1 MMPQITQPLGI
12 DQCNCFAMRKAARQI
27 SRFYDAHLEPSGI
40 RITQF
45 LTLTVLNHLG
55 SAAVNALAERLDI
68 ERTAMGKMVEFLQRD
83 GMVTIKASPT
93 DGRSRLIGLT
103 EKGNRLQKK
112 AAPLW
117 EEAQRQFKQLNGAKR
132 VAALRQGLAEMT
144 VGDTT
149 DRSELLAH
157 RAEISRKDAKT
168 QRRKGKTTNSRE
180 KAPDTRSIRNHSLL
194 TSYQSPLTA
203 LYLLPSDPG

>member
-1 MMPQITQPLGI
+1 MPQINQPLGI

-45 LTLTVLNHLG
+45 LTLTALNQLG
-55 SAAVNALAERLDI
+55 SASINALAERLDI

-83 GMVTIKASPT
+83 GLVTIKASPT
-93 DGRSRLIGLT
+93 DGRSRLIELT
-103 EKGNRLQKK
+103 EKGSRLQKK

-132 VAALRQGLAEMT
+132 VTSLRQGLAEMT
-144 VGDTT
+144 VSDAT
-149 DRSELLAH
+149 DR
-157 RAEISRKDAKT
+157 R
-168 QRRKGKTTNSRE
+168 G
-180 KAPDTRSIRNHSLL
+180 
-194 TSYQSPLTA
+194 
-203 LYLLPSDPG
+203 

>member
-1 MMPQITQPLGI
+1 MQQINQPLGI

-45 LTLTVLNHLG
+45 LTLTALNQLG
-55 SAAVNALAERLDI
+55 SAPVNALAERLDI

-83 GMVTIKASPT
+83 GLVTIKASPT
-93 DGRSRLIGLT
+93 DGRSRLIELT
-103 EKGNRLQKK
+103 EKGSCLQKK

-132 VAALRQGLAEMT
+132 VATLRQGLAEMT
-144 VGDTT
+144 VSDAT
-149 DRSELLAH
+149 DR
-157 RAEISRKDAKT
+157 RDDKSR
-168 QRRKGKTTNSRE
+168 
-180 KAPDTRSIRNHSLL
+180 
-194 TSYQSPLTA
+194 
-203 LYLLPSDPG
+203 